1 VRRDRRQAGE
11 TLVETVVTV
20 VLLGLLGVGIV
31 GAMASI
37 ISVSDLD
44 AKQSG
49 AETVLRSYAQAWN
62 RATYAPCAA
71 NQSTNP
77 YGSTSPPGFTLP
89 SGYTATVSSVTFWN
103 GTTSAPVTFGAT
115 CPAGGDPGLQSLVLR
130 VTAPR
135 GPAQTLT
142 IEKRSP

>member
-1 VRRDRRQAGE
+1 MGRDRRQSGE
-11 TLVETVVTV
+11 TLIETLFTV

-31 GAMASI
+31 AAMASI

-62 RATYAPCAA
+62 RADYQPCT
-71 NQSTNP
+71 SPTTNP
-77 YGSTSPPGFTLP
+77 YGSASPPGFTMP
-89 SGYTATVSSVTFWN
+89 SGYTATVSGVTFWN
-103 GTTSAPVTFGAT
+103 GTSSAPVTFAAT
-115 CPAGGDPGLQSLVLR
+115 CPATGDAGLQALTLR
-130 VTAPR
+130 VAAPR

-142 IEKRSP
+142 IEKRTP